1 MESPNSHPELTNMGK
16 IRVMLCD
23 DHTILREGIRLL
35 LNSQPDIEVVAEAVD
50 GREAVDKARTAKPDV
65 ILMDIA
71 MPLLNGLEATKQIR
85 RDNPN
90 ARVLVLTMYES
101 DEYVSQMLEAGAA
114 GYVLKKVAGSELVY
128 ALRAVYQGEAFLYP
142 SITKRL
148 VEDYLR
154 RVESGQERDTFDG
167 LTDREREVL
176 QLIAEGHTNKE
187 IADLLNL
194 SVRTVQNHRAHIM
207 EKLGMHDRGELIKY
221 AIQKGII
228 ELS

>member
-1 MESPNSHPELTNMGK
+1 MGK
-16 IRVMLCD
+16 IRVLVCD

-35 LNSQPDIEVVAEAVD
+35 LNSQADIEVIAEAVD
-50 GREAVDKARTAKPDV
+50 GRDAIDKARDCKPDV

-71 MPLLNGLEATKQIR
+71 MPLLNGLEATRQIR
-85 RDNPN
+85 RANPD

-101 DEYVSQMLEAGAA
+101 DEYVAQMLEAGAA

-128 ALRAVYQGEAFLYP
+128 AIRAVHQGEAFLYP

-154 RVESGQERDTFDG
+154 RVESGQERDSFDG

>member
-1 MESPNSHPELTNMGK
+1 MSK
-16 IRVMLCD
+16 IRVLICD

-35 LNSQPDIEVVAEAVD
+35 LNAQPDMEVVAEAVD
-50 GREAVDKARTAKPDV
+50 GREAVDKAAECKPDV

-71 MPLLNGLEATKQIR
+71 MPLLNGLEATRQIR

-101 DEYVSQMLEAGAA
+101 DEYIAQMLEAGAA

-128 ALRAVYQGEAFLYP
+128 AIRSVSQGEAFLYP

-154 RVESGQERDTFDG
+154 RVESGQERDSFDG

-187 IADLLNL
+187 IANVLSL

>member
-1 MESPNSHPELTNMGK
+1 MSK
-16 IRVMLCD
+16 IRVLICD

-35 LNSQPDIEVVAEAVD
+35 LNSQVDMQVVGEAMD
-50 GREAVDKARTAKPDV
+50 GRDAVEKARALKPDV

-71 MPLLNGLEATKQIR
+71 MPSLNGLEATKQIH
-85 RDNPN
+85 RDDPN

-101 DEYVSQMLEAGAA
+101 DEYVAQMLEAGAT

-128 ALRAVYQGEAFLYP
+128 AIRAVHQGEAFLYP

-148 VEDYLR
+148 VEDYLH
-154 RVESGQERDTFDG
+154 RVETGQERTSLDN
-167 LTDREREVL
+167 LTDREREIL
-176 QLIAEGHTNKE
+176 QLIAEGHTSKE
-187 IADLLNL
+187 IADLLSL
-194 SVRTVQNHRAHIM
+194 SIRTVQNHRAHVM
-207 EKLGMHDRGELIKY
+207 QKLGIHDRGDLIKY

>member
-1 MESPNSHPELTNMGK
+1 MSK
-16 IRVMLCD
+16 IRILVCD
-23 DHTILREGIRLL
+23 DHTILREGIQLL
-35 LNSQPDIEVVAEAVD
+35 LNAQSDMQVVGEAID
-50 GREAVDKARTAKPDV
+50 GREAVEKARTLNPD
-65 ILMDIA
+65 IIIMDIA
-71 MPLLNGLEATKQIR
+71 MPGLNGLEATKQIR
-85 RDNPN
+85 RDNPD

-101 DEYVSQMLEAGAA
+101 DEYVSHMLEAGVL
-114 GYVLKKVAGSELVY
+114 GYVLKKAAGSELVH
-128 ALRAVYQGEAFLYP
+128 AIRAINQGEAFLYP
-142 SITKRL
+142 AITKRL

-154 RVESGQERDTFDG
+154 RVETGQERASFNG

-176 QLIAEGHTNKE
+176 QLIAEGHLNRE
-187 IADLLNL
+187 IAKILNL

>member
-1 MESPNSHPELTNMGK
+1 MAK
-16 IRVMLCD
+16 IRVLICD

-35 LNSQPDIEVVAEAVD
+35 LNAQPDIEVIGEASDGHDAVAQ
-50 GREAVDKARTAKPDV
+50 ARALKPDV

-71 MPLLNGLEATKQIR
+71 MPLLNGLEATRQIR
-85 RDNPN
+85 RDDPN

-101 DEYVSQMLEAGAA
+101 DEYVAQMLEAGAT

-128 ALRAVYQGEAFLYP
+128 AIRAVHQGEAFLYP

-154 RVESGQERDTFDG
+154 RVELGQERTSLDV
-167 LTDREREVL
+167 LTDREREIL

-187 IADLLNL
+187 IADLLSL
-194 SVRTVQNHRAHIM
+194 SIRTVQNHRAHLM
-207 EKLGMHDRGELIKY
+207 QKLGIHDRGDLIKY

>member
-1 MESPNSHPELTNMGK
+1 MAK
-16 IRVMLCD
+16 IRVLVCD

-35 LNSQPDIEVVAEAVD
+35 LNSQPDLEVVAEAVD
-50 GREAVDKARTAKPDV
+50 GRDAVEKARAVRPDV

-71 MPLLNGLEATKQIR
+71 MPMLNGLEATRQIR
-85 RDNPN
+85 REWPD

-114 GYVLKKVAGSELVY
+114 GYVLKKVAGSELTY
-128 ALRAVYQGEAFLYP
+128 AIRAIHQGEAFLYP

-154 RVESGQERDTFDG
+154 RVETGQERASFDG
-167 LTDREREVL
+167 LTDRERQVL
-176 QLIAEGHTNKE
+176 QLIAEGHTNKA

>member
-1 MESPNSHPELTNMGK
+1 MTK
-16 IRVMLCD
+16 IRVLICD

-35 LNSQPDIEVVAEAVD
+35 LNSQVDMQVVGEAMD
-50 GREAVDKARTAKPDV
+50 GRDAVAKAHALKPDV

-71 MPLLNGLEATKQIR
+71 MPSLNGLEATKQIR
-85 RDNPN
+85 RDDPN
-90 ARVLVLTMYES
+90 AHVLVLTMYES
-101 DEYVSQMLEAGAA
+101 DEYVAQMLEAGAT
-114 GYVLKKVAGSELVY
+114 GYVLKKVAGSQLVY
-128 ALRAVYQGEAFLYP
+128 AIRAVYQGEAFLYP

-154 RVESGQERDTFDG
+154 RIETGQERALSDT
-167 LTDREREVL
+167 LTDREREIL
-176 QLIAEGHTNKE
+176 QLIAEGHTSKK

-194 SVRTVQNHRAHIM
+194 SIRTVQNHRAHVM
-207 EKLGMHDRGELIKY
+207 QKLGIHDRGDLIKY

>member
-1 MESPNSHPELTNMGK
+1 MSK
-16 IRVMLCD
+16 IRVLICD

-50 GREAVDKARTAKPDV
+50 GREAVDKAHQAKPDI

-128 ALRAVYQGEAFLYP
+128 AIHSVYNGEAFLYP

-154 RVESGQERDTFDG
+154 RVELGQERDSFDG

-228 ELS
+228 EL

>member
-1 MESPNSHPELTNMGK
+1 LAK
-16 IRVMLCD
+16 IRVLICD

-35 LNSQPDIEVVAEAVD
+35 LNSQSDIEVVGEGVD
-50 GREAVDKARTAKPDV
+50 GRDAVEKARLLKPDV

-71 MPLLNGLEATKQIR
+71 MPGLNGLEATKQVR
-85 RDNPN
+85 RDDPN
-90 ARVLVLTMYES
+90 ARVLVLTMYER
-101 DEYVSQMLEAGAA
+101 DEYIAQMLEAGAA

-128 ALRAVYQGEAFLYP
+128 AIRSIHQGGTFLYP

-154 RVESGQERDTFDG
+154 RVESGEERSTFDS

-187 IADLLNL
+187 IADVLKL
-194 SVRTVQNHRAHIM
+194 SSRTVQNHRAHIM

-228 ELS
+228 QLGQ

>member
-1 MESPNSHPELTNMGK
+1 MSK
-16 IRVMLCD
+16 IRVLICD

-35 LNSQPDIEVVAEAVD
+35 LNAQPDIEVVAEAVD
-50 GREAVDKARTAKPDV
+50 GRDAVDKARALKPDV

-85 RDNPN
+85 REQPD

-101 DEYVSQMLEAGAA
+101 DEYVAQMLEAGAA

-128 ALRAVYQGEAFLYP
+128 AIRAVSQGESFLYP

-154 RVESGQERDTFDG
+154 RVESGQERDTFNG

-176 QLIAEGHTNKE
+176 QLVAEGHTNKA

>member
-1 MESPNSHPELTNMGK
+1 MESPVSHSESANMGK
-16 IRVMLCD
+16 IRVLICD

-50 GREAVDKARTAKPDV
+50 GREAVDKARTVKPDV

-71 MPLLNGLEATKQIR
+71 MPFLNGLEATKQIR

-101 DEYVSQMLEAGAA
+101 DEYVAQMLEAGAA

-176 QLIAEGHTNKE
+176 QLIAEGHTNKA

>member
-1 MESPNSHPELTNMGK
+1 MSK
-16 IRVMLCD
+16 IRVLICD

-35 LNSQPDIEVVAEAVD
+35 LNAQPDIEVVGEASD
-50 GREAVDKARTAKPDV
+50 GRDAVTQARTLKPDV

-71 MPLLNGLEATKQIR
+71 MPSLNGLEATKQIH
-85 RDNPN
+85 RDDPN

-101 DEYVSQMLEAGAA
+101 DEYVAQMLEAGAT

-128 ALRAVYQGEAFLYP
+128 AIRAVHQGEAFLYP

-154 RVESGQERDTFDG
+154 RIETGQERTSLDS
-167 LTDREREVL
+167 LTEREREIL
-176 QLIAEGHTNKE
+176 QLIAEGHTSKD
-187 IADLLNL
+187 IADML
-194 SVRTVQNHRAHIM
+194 SLSIRTVQNHRAHVM
-207 EKLGMHDRGELIKY
+207 QKLGIHDRGDLIKY

>member
-1 MESPNSHPELTNMGK
+1 MAK
-16 IRVMLCD
+16 IRVLICD

-35 LNSQPDIEVVAEAVD
+35 LDSQSDMQVVAEAVD
-50 GREAVDKARTAKPDV
+50 GRDAVEKARAFKPDV

-71 MPLLNGLEATKQIR
+71 MPQLNGLEATKQIR
-85 RDNPN
+85 REEPD

-101 DEYVSQMLEAGAA
+101 DEYVAQMLQAGAA

-128 ALRAVYQGEAFLYP
+128 AIRAVCQGETFLYP

-148 VEDYLR
+148 VADYLK
-154 RVESGQERDTFDG
+154 RVQAGQERDSFND
-167 LTDREREVL
+167 LTEREREVL
-176 QLIAEGHTNKE
+176 QLIAEGHTSKE

-194 SVRTVQNHRAHIM
+194 SVRTVQNHRAHMM
-207 EKLGMHDRGELIKY
+207 EKLNMHDRAELIKY

>member
-1 MESPNSHPELTNMGK
+1 MSK
-16 IRVMLCD
+16 IRVLICD

-35 LNSQPDIEVVAEAVD
+35 LNSQPDMQVVGEASN
-50 GREAVDKARTAKPDV
+50 GRDAVVQANALKPAV

-71 MPLLNGLEATKQIR
+71 MPLLNGLEATKQIH

-101 DEYVSQMLEAGAA
+101 DEYVAQMLQAGAT
-114 GYVLKKVAGSELVY
+114 GYVLKKVAGSELIH
-128 ALRAVYQGEAFLYP
+128 AIRAVEQGEAFLYP

-154 RVESGQERDTFDG
+154 RVELGQERASMDS
-167 LTDREREVL
+167 LTDREREIL
-176 QLIAEGHTNKE
+176 QLIAEGHTSKA
-187 IADLLNL
+187 IADLLSL
-194 SVRTVQNHRAHIM
+194 SVRTVQNHRAHVM
-207 EKLGMHDRGELIKY
+207 QKLGIHDRGDLIKY

>member
-1 MESPNSHPELTNMGK
+1 MTK
-16 IRVMLCD
+16 IRVLICD

-50 GREAVDKARTAKPDV
+50 GREAVDKARQVKPDI

-128 ALRAVYQGEAFLYP
+128 AIHSVYNGEAFLYP

-154 RVESGQERDTFDG
+154 RVELGQERDSFDG

-176 QLIAEGHTNKE
+176 QLIAEGHTNKD

-228 ELS
+228 EL

>member
-1 MESPNSHPELTNMGK
+1 MSK
-16 IRVMLCD
+16 IRVLICD

-35 LNSQPDIEVVAEAVD
+35 LNSQPDIEVVDEAVD
-50 GREAVDKARTAKPDV
+50 GRDAVDKARACKPDV

-85 RDNPN
+85 RDQPN

-101 DEYVSQMLEAGAA
+101 DEYVAQMLEAGAA

-128 ALRAVYQGEAFLYP
+128 AIRAVSQGEAFLYP

-187 IADLLNL
+187 IADLLHL

>member
-1 MESPNSHPELTNMGK
+1 MSK
-16 IRVMLCD
+16 IRVLICD

-50 GREAVDKARTAKPDV
+50 GREAVDQARAVKPDV

-71 MPLLNGLEATKQIR
+71 MPRLNGLEATKQIR

-101 DEYVSQMLEAGAA
+101 DEYVAQMLEAGAA

-128 ALRAVYQGEAFLYP
+128 AIRAVSQGEAFLYP

-176 QLIAEGHTNKE
+176 QLIAEGHTNKG

>member
-1 MESPNSHPELTNMGK
+1 MSK
-16 IRVMLCD
+16 IRILVCD
-23 DHTILREGIRLL
+23 DHAILRDGIRLI
-35 LNSQPDIEVVAEAVD
+35 LNAQPDMEVVGEAADGYEAV
-50 GREAVDKARTAKPDV
+50 EKAHALKPDI

-71 MPLLNGLEATKQIR
+71 MPGLNGLEATKQIR
-85 RDNPN
+85 RANPD
-90 ARVLVLTMYES
+90 ARILALTMYES
-101 DEYVSQMLEAGAA
+101 DEYVARMLETGVL
-114 GYVLKKVAGSELVY
+114 GYVLKKAAGSELVHAIY
-128 ALRAVYQGEAFLYP
+128 AINQGEAFLYP

-154 RVESGQERDTFDG
+154 RVETGQERASFNG

-176 QLIAEGHTNKE
+176 QLIAEGYASQQ
-187 IADLLNL
+187 IAQTLNV
-194 SVRTVQNHRAHIM
+194 SVSTVQNHRAHIM

>member
-1 MESPNSHPELTNMGK
+1 MSK
-16 IRVMLCD
+16 IRVLVCD
-23 DHTILREGIRLL
+23 DHAILRDGIKLL
-35 LNSQPDIEVVAEAVD
+35 LNSQPDMEAVGEAVD
-50 GREAVDKARTAKPDV
+50 GREAVEQARALKPDV

-71 MPLLNGLEATKQIR
+71 MPGLNGLEATKQIR
-85 RDNPN
+85 RDDPN

-101 DEYVSQMLEAGAA
+101 DEYVSRMLEAGVL
-114 GYVLKKVAGSELVY
+114 GYVLKKAAGSELVH
-128 ALRAVYQGEAFLYP
+128 AIRAIHQGEAFLYP

-154 RVESGQERDTFDG
+154 RVETGQERDSFNG
-167 LTDREREVL
+167 LTEREREVL
-176 QLIAEGHTNKE
+176 QLVAEGHPNRDIAE
-187 IADLLNL
+187 ILNV
-194 SVRTVQNHRAHIM
+194 SIRTVQNHRAHIM